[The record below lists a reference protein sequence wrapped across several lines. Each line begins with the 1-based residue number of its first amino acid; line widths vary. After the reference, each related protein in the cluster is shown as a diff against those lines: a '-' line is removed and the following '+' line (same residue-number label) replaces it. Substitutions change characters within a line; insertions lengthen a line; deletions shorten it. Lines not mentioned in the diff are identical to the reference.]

1 MLRYLHTSKS
11 RVHTREL
18 SCTSTTKIRTSGLF
32 HTLVCYVPANCPNIV
47 PRWSGSVG
55 NESNFL
61 HDQIWT
67 KKKKISSQCTTKNL
81 LMVRK
86 YCFISLWIFII
97 TFAPNQFM
105 AANLSFPI
113 LFSLCSRFYVCF
125 SAYSENLNFI
135 QRRYC
140 VEQNEEMKIVIWSR
154 RKREED
160 EKSATKWEMRTR
172 QMSHKTRFLLHKS
185 KIA

>member
-1 MLRYLHTSKS
+1 MHKYDKNPHEWTLPY
-11 RVHTREL
+11 TRL
-18 SCTSTTKIRTSGLF
+18 LRTSQLSQYCS
-32 HTLVCYVPANCPNIV
+32 TLEWISGKWEQFSSWPNM
-47 PRWSGSVG
+47 
-55 NESNFL
+55 NEEE
-61 HDQIWT
+61 
-67 KKKKISSQCTTKNL
+67 KISSQCTTKNL

-172 QMSHKTRFLLHKS
+172 QNES
-185 KIA
+185 